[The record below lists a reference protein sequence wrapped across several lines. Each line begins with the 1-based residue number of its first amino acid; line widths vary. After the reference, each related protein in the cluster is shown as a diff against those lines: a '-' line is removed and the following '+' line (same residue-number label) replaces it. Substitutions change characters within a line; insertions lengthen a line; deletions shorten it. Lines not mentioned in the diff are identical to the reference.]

1 MFQFKIV
8 KTFLPFILLAVVG
21 YFSYRYFLKDFYWN
35 NQTQMIHLEDLS
47 IQKVLK
53 LKKHKAQNNIYSLEF
68 ELKGRTDQNIY
79 ILFGASKDQ
88 LNNQIMI
95 KKGKIDLANVV
106 DWYQDDCY
114 MLITSEENASLDL
127 DIDYRF
133 IGTNK

>member
-1 MFQFKIV
+1 MFQSKIV
-8 KTFLPFILLAVVG
+8 KTILPFILLAVVG

-35 NQTQMIHLEDLS
+35 NQAQTIHLEDLS
-47 IQKVLK
+47 APKVLK
-53 LKKHKAQNNIYSLEF
+53 LKKHVAQKNIYSLEF
-68 ELKGRTDQNIY
+68 EIKGKADKNLY
-79 ILFGASKDQ
+79 ILFGPSKDQ

-95 KKGKIDLANVV
+95 KRGNIDLANIV

-114 MLITSEENASLDL
+114 LLITSGEDASLDL